1 MPREPIDYSK
11 AQIYKLCCR
20 DPEITEIYIGSTTNM
35 VQRLARHR
43 SRGQNPAGP
52 NYNLRVYQFIRQN
65 GGFDNWTM
73 LLIEDYPCNSSQQLA
88 RREGELIQSL
98 NAKLNSQIAGRTKA
112 EYTRESLIKH
122 PCTCGAMYSNHHKL
136 RHQRTIR
143 HNINSYLGNYE
154 DADAS
159 DY

>member
-20 DPEITEIYIGSTTNM
+20 DPEITDIYIGSTTNM
-35 VQRLARHR
+35 TQRLARHR
-43 SRGQNPAGP
+43 AAGQNPGP
-52 NYNLRVYQFIRQN
+52 KYHYRVYQFIREN

-73 LLIEDYPCNSSQQLA
+73 LLIEDYPCQSSQQLA
-88 RREGELIQSL
+88 RREGELIQAL
-98 NAKLNSQIAGRTKA
+98 NAKLNSRVAGRTKA

-136 RHQRTIR
+136 RHQRTIK
-143 HNINSYLGNYE
+143 HNINSYLGYYE
-154 DADAS
+154 DTDAS
-159 DY
+159 SYY